1 MFSKILIANRG
12 EIALRIIRT
21 CKRMGI
27 KTVAI
32 YSEPDAASLH
42 VKEADQAINIGGVT
56 PRESYLLINKVIAA
70 ALETGAE
77 AIHPGYGFLSEN
89 AEFAEAVKNAN
100 MVFIGP
106 SPAAIHALGDK
117 TAAREIAI
125 KAGVPISPGS
135 DGAVTEL
142 SEVVKIAAEIGYPVL
157 LKAAS
162 GGGGKGMR
170 LVEKPEDLEAGLRA
184 AQGEALTSF
193 GDDRVFIE
201 KFIVNPRH
209 IEIQILAD
217 NQGNILYFPERECSI
232 QRRHQKV
239 VEESPSVAVTDDIRA
254 HMGAAAA
261 RLVAT
266 SGYTNAGTLEFLL
279 DSSGKFYFMEV
290 NTRLQVE
297 HPITEMVSGV
307 DLVEQQLRIA
317 FGFPLE
323 LQQSDIVAKGHAIEC
338 RICAE
343 DVYSEFLPETG
354 VVDYV
359 RLPHGEGIRNDS
371 ALYAGYEVTVNYDS
385 MIAKLICYGNTRE
398 EAIEKTI
405 FALDDYRL
413 SGLRTT
419 IPFCRFVLSSEA
431 FRSGKYS
438 THFVP
443 EYWNDQIPNDLLA
456 PLAAAAAIAKQHIE
470 LRRQPVALK

>member
-42 VKEADQAINIGGVT
+42 VKEADQAVNIGGVT
-56 PRESYLLINKVIAA
+56 PRESYLVISKVIAA
-70 ALETGAE
+70 ALETGVE

-89 AEFAEAVKNAN
+89 AEFADAVKKAN

-135 DGAVTEL
+135 DGAVTDL
-142 SEVVKIAAEIGYPVL
+142 SEVIKIAAEIGYPVL

-170 LVEKPEDLEAGLRA
+170 LVEKPEDLEAGLRS

-193 GDDRVFIE
+193 GNDRVFIE

-239 VEESPSVAVTDDIRA
+239 VEESPSVAVTDEIRA
-254 HMGAAAA
+254 QIGAAAA

-307 DLVEQQLRIA
+307 DLVEQQLKIA

-323 LQQSDIVAKGHAIEC
+323 LKQSDIVAKGHAIEC

-359 RLPHGEGIRNDS
+359 RLPQGEGIRNDS

-443 EYWNDQIPNDLLA
+443 EYWNDQIPKDLLA

-470 LRRQPVALK
+470 QRRQPVALK